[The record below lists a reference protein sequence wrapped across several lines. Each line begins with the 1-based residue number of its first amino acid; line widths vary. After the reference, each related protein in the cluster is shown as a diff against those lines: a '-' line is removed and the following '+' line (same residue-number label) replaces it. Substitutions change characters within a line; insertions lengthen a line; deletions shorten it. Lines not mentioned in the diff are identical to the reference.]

1 MQTPQQM
8 LPITLNCKPGLK
20 VEARWREQLHEERS
34 LVAVTELPKGHVME
48 LWSAADGKKWTLF
61 FRRPDGTLCLAAY
74 GDTGYEYAPHGQN
87 T

>member
-8 LPITLNCKPGLK
+8 LPITLNCKPGPK
-20 VEARWREQLHEERS
+20 VEARWRELHEERL
-34 LVAVTELPKGHVME
+34 LVAVTEAPKGHLME

-74 GDTGYEYAPHGQN
+74 GDTGYEYVPHGQDS
-87 T
+87 